1 MLNESWGVPRIYEDE
16 QQQHFARSLYHLA
29 HAQDTSRLVIA
40 NDGWELT
47 ENDICAFHTYKH
59 GADDDLRQ
67 QEKFRR
73 GLKSLEGMPDLV
85 EKTMFAKGFG
95 YEGQPVL
102 LTEIGGISLNT
113 DPDDDGSWGYTG
125 AADADAFVKA
135 YERLIESIY
144 ESELIFGYCY
154 TQTTDIEH
162 EMNGLLD
169 EAHEFKVAPE
179 IIKEINDRRPT
190 SGAFMV

>member
-1 MLNESWGVPRIYEDE
+1 MPAGRTAGFCECDGDSFWLSCGAGDGGG
-16 QQQHFARSLYHLA
+16 S
-29 HAQDTSRLVIA
+29 SR
-40 NDGWELT
+40 GRYSS
-47 ENDICAFHTYKH
+47 CA
-59 GADDDLRQ
+59 D
-67 QEKFRR
+67 RR
-73 GLKSLEGMPDLV
+73 
-85 EKTMFAKGFG
+85 
-95 YEGQPVL
+95 
-102 LTEIGGISLNT
+102 
-113 DPDDDGSWGYTG
+113 SWGYTG